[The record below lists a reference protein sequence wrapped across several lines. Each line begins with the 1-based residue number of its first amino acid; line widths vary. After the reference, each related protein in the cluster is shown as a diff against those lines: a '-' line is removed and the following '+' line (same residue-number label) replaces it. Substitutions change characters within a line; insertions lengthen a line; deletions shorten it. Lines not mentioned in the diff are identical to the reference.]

1 MVLDTADHAI
11 VARGIIKTFKKKS
24 KRKYL
29 IGPKIKK
36 DETIFAVNGVDLSVK
51 RGELIGLLGPNG
63 AGKTTFVK
71 CLSTLLLPNQ
81 GTAYICGHN
90 IVEDP
95 IAARECLGITTG
107 GERTLYWKLSGRDN
121 LRYFAALY
129 GLSSAD
135 AEKRIDYLLT
145 IMGLQDKKD
154 ERIEKYST
162 GMRQKISICR
172 SLIHDPPV
180 LLLDEPTLGLDPS
193 FSRFI
198 RSFIKED
205 LNKKGEKTILL
216 TTHYMDEADQL
227 CDRIAIMNQGK
238 IVKVDT
244 PENLKKSI
252 PHQEVLEVTYIGQAT
267 FEDIGESVYTQTE
280 NGRTV
285 SRIHAEDVE
294 EIMSSVIEAAHS
306 DKTKILSINVTKPT
320 LEDVFIYLTGTQLTG
335 AGESHEK

>member
-11 VARGIIKTFKKKS
+11 VARGVIKAFKKKS

-51 RGELIGLLGPNG
+51 NGELFGLLGPNG
-63 AGKTTFVK
+63 AGKTTLVK

-81 GTAYICGHN
+81 GTAYICGNN
-90 IVEDP
+90 IIEDP

-107 GERTLYWKLSGRDN
+107 GERTLYWKLSGKDN

-129 GLSSAD
+129 GLSPEEAD
-135 AEKRIDYLLT
+135 ERINYLLT
-145 IMGLQDKKD
+145 IMGLIDRQD

-172 SLIHDPPV
+172 SLLHDPPV

-198 RSFIKED
+198 RSFIKDD
-205 LNKKGEKTILL
+205 LNKKRGKTILL

-238 IVKVDT
+238 IVAVDT
-244 PENLKKSI
+244 PENLKESI
-252 PHQEVLEVTYIGQAT
+252 PHQEVLEVTYMGTPNFDGIGQ
-267 FEDIGESVYTQTE
+267 SVYTQSE

-285 SRIHAEDVE
+285 SRIHAEHVE
-294 EIMSSVIEAAHS
+294 EIMSSVIEAAS
-306 DKTKILSINVTKPT
+306 SAKTKILSMNVTKPT
-320 LEDVFIYLTGTQLTG
+320 LEDVFIHLTGAQLTG
-335 AGESHEK
+335 ESNEE